1 MCASE
6 TPLTHLSKD
15 RLFLMLQIKFHVRFP
30 PLKMLQWPPDPFGD
44 ILLEVCFHNLHDVH
58 DRLPSLMHH
67 KSNLPAIFSLW
78 KYQATGEM
86 RKNCIQ
92 ANKIGWMNT
101 GAAGQ
106 KAVNMLICLHLL
118 RVTLIPI
125 PASSVLGGG
134 RRYGALTPQQPL
146 FMQHNVPLIINY
158 MMGFPN
164 TRLCLSF
171 PKRADRF
178 YYHQHGYLLNG
189 VLVFTRQSSIQKHNS
204 TDTVRLYPWI
214 CSASTM
220 APSTSLHIVTHHTLP
235 HTGQTFLRFVSY
247 SIWMTTFHIAGIIFN
262 YMKNGYISGHVAQWS
277 QRGRCAFASSESPV
291 DE

>member
-106 KAVNMLICLHLL
+106 KALL
-118 RVTLIPI
+118 K
-125 PASSVLGGG
+125 
-134 RRYGALTPQQPL
+134 
-146 FMQHNVPLIINY
+146 
-158 MMGFPN
+158 
-164 TRLCLSF
+164 C
-171 PKRADRF
+171 
-178 YYHQHGYLLNG
+178 
-189 VLVFTRQSSIQKHNS
+189 
-204 TDTVRLYPWI
+204 W
-214 CSASTM
+214 SASTCCESRSFLFLPALFCSVLRGGRGDRGLWHSSSLCSCNTM
-220 APSTSLHIVTHHTLP
+220 FPSLSTTWWAVQTPGPASHFQREQASFITINMVTCWMECWYSPDKAAYRNTTAQIQSAYIPESVLHPQWPPLP
-235 HTGQTFLRFVSY
+235 H
-247 SIWMTTFHIAGIIFN
+247 
-262 YMKNGYISGHVAQWS
+262 YI
-277 QRGRCAFASSESPV
+277 
-291 DE
+291 

>member
-1 MCASE
+1 
-6 TPLTHLSKD
+6 
-15 RLFLMLQIKFHVRFP
+15 
-30 PLKMLQWPPDPFGD
+30 
-44 ILLEVCFHNLHDVH
+44 
-58 DRLPSLMHH
+58 
-67 KSNLPAIFSLW
+67 
-78 KYQATGEM
+78 M

-189 VLVFTRQSSIQKHNS
+189 ALVFTRNTEK
-204 TDTVRLYPWI
+204 VPLYPWI
-214 CSASTM
+214 CSAFTM
-220 APSTSLHIVTHHTLP
+220 DPSTSL
-235 HTGQTFLRFVSY
+235 RSY
-247 SIWMTTFHIAGIIFN
+247 TPYFTT
-262 YMKNGYISGHVAQWS
+262 Y
-277 QRGRCAFASSESPV
+277 RSSLSSLALSLIQYR
-291 DE
+291 